1 MKFRRSHPFL
11 VEYDRWIVFPS
22 GKRIGIW
29 PDTGG
34 AGSFAVYRLAS
45 GAYYLIDGLEFE
57 YARSEYRVD
66 PVAETAEIMNG
77 TRWIAIPDGAEA
89 VVGSSSESIA
99 VKTKQGETT
108 VGGGVPVGDS
118 LEGRTYLGLVKPD
131 GRFKPGTGDPYAAHV
146 DPPWTAVAL
155 PGSVPFRLE
164 FFTHRKKSARVA
176 FPDGKTRTLSPLFPT
191 EVFELH
197 ALDDGTFLLVRP
209 SEVEWNFAKYR
220 VDPGNET
227 LEVLHADAWF
237 EIPEEATGIS
247 GFAKTRGT
255 PGTPRRAVMTIE
267 TADGKKDVERS
278 TPAGPPP
285 ERTTFLGTIHPDGSF
300 TPAAEAKPHAESAEG
315 AEN

>member
-1 MKFRRSHPFL
+1 VKFRRSHPFL

-34 AGSFAVYRLAS
+34 AGAFAVYRLAS
-45 GAYYLIDGLEFE
+45 GAYYLIDGLKFE
-57 YARSEYRVD
+57 YIRSEYRVD
-66 PVAETAEIMNG
+66 PAAETVEIMNG
-77 TRWIAIPDGAEA
+77 TRWIAIPDGASA
-89 VVGSSSESIA
+89 VVGHSSDSII
-99 VKTKQGETT
+99 VKTKHGETT

-118 LEGRTYLGLVKPD
+118 LAGRTYLGLAKPD
-131 GRFKPGTGDPYAAHV
+131 GRFEPGTGDPYAAQV
-146 DPPWTAVAL
+146 DPPWTVVAL

-164 FFTHRKKSARVA
+164 FFDHRQKGARVV
-176 FPDGKTRTLSPLFPT
+176 FPDGKTRILSPLFRT

-197 ALDDGTFLLVRP
+197 ALDGGAFLLVRP

-237 EIPEEATGIS
+237 KIPEEATGIS

-255 PGTPRRAVMTIE
+255 PRCAVMLVE
-267 TADGKKDVERS
+267 TADGEKNVEPS

-300 TPAAEAKPHAESAEG
+300 TPAAEKKLHAESAEF
-315 AEN
+315 AE